1 MGCTPRFSAYSRR
14 LTHPALSVL
23 NCLSGQAGQR
33 SSFRWLDALFHLFSI
48 WSSAVDVPTT
58 CPAQSLGRRSLQRRQ
73 EGTNSGPAAAW
84 RQSGCGFVGPGRAQP
99 HFFLSLLHPSYRARN
114 TRPLTARNCMWP
126 LSLFCASCR
135 CSCRQADRVTVQT
148 GRQTDDRRPTRAVGA
163 GGAVGT
169 PHRGMPSADA
179 WPALHRGRADVATAL
194 RRHPAEEQK
203 CQPESQVT
211 SVGATAP
218 LAVLHSCSSSSCND
232 TMNRDGPWRGQLP
245 SWLAGSAACFA
256 YGGRASE

>member
-1 MGCTPRFSAYSRR
+1 MGLSALAERNH
-14 LTHPALSVL
+14 T
-23 NCLSGQAGQR
+23 
-33 SSFRWLDALFHLFSI
+33 LFSVCCI
-48 WSSAVDVPTT
+48 
-58 CPAQSLGRRSLQRRQ
+58 
-73 EGTNSGPAAAW
+73 
-84 RQSGCGFVGPGRAQP
+84 
-99 HFFLSLLHPSYRARN
+99 HSYHARN

-169 PHRGMPSADA
+169 PHRGPSADA
-179 WPALHRGRADVATAL
+179 WPTLQQKQQSRP
-194 RRHPAEEQK
+194 RRCGYRFETTSGGGAN

-218 LAVLHSCSSSSCND
+218 LAVLQSCSSSSCND
-232 TMNRDGPWRGQLP
+232 TMDQPARTVMGLGEAGCRAG
-245 SWLAGSAACFA
+245 WLAPLLALLTE
-256 YGGRASE
+256 YGRAS